1 MLSREMTAPVLL
13 VDDDPRNL
21 VALEALLDGLDL
33 EIVTARSG
41 RQCLRELL
49 QREFAVVLLDVQM
62 PEMDGIETASLI
74 RARPASR
81 HVPIIFL
88 TSHSHTDE
96 IVSRAYEVGAVDFLF
111 KPLQTAPLRSKVSVF
126 VELYRRGQEI
136 EAAEKLAHERHLAEL
151 RASIEAGVLR
161 AQMEA
166 ERDTSDRMKS
176 LADRLQ
182 EQTDALADAHA
193 RKDEFL
199 AMLGHELRNPL
210 ASLRYAL
217 EIARQPGSSLDV
229 LAVFERQV
237 RQLQRLVDDLLDVAR
252 ISRGTIE
259 LRRAPTSLAIIVD
272 QAVEQCQ
279 PVIADKGHTLE
290 CDVDDVELVAD
301 AARLTQ
307 VVGNLL
313 HNAAR
318 YTDAHGRLRVSAR
331 REGDV
336 AVIRVEDDGRG
347 IAKDE
352 LPRVF
357 DAFVQVTRS
366 SEAAQGFG
374 LGLSLVRRIVEMHG
388 GSVAVHSE
396 GEGRGSVF
404 TARLPIVA
412 CPVERADAEPTPT
425 EGLDLVVVEDNDDAR
440 ELMESYLRFR
450 GHRVAVADNG
460 VAGLERLCE
469 SPPTIAFVDIGL
481 PGLDGYEVAR
491 RFRARHPDRATTLVA
506 VTGFGQPEDRVRA
519 LQAGFDEHLVKP
531 VPAAVIERVLRAAN
545 PRHSAA

>member
-33 EIVTARSG
+33 DIVTARSG
-41 RQCLRELL
+41 FECLREVL

-62 PEMDGIETASLI
+62 PEMDGIETATMI
-74 RARPASR
+74 RSRPTSR

-111 KPLQTAPLRSKVSVF
+111 KPLQPAPLRSKVSVF

-136 EAAEKLAHERHLAEL
+136 EAAEKREHERSLSEL
-151 RASIEAGVLR
+151 RASIEAAALR
-161 AQMEA
+161 SQMEA
-166 ERDTSDRMKS
+166 ERDASERVQS

-182 EQTDALADAHA
+182 EQTEALADAHA

-217 EIARQPGSSLDV
+217 EIARQPGASLDV
-229 LAVFERQV
+229 LSVFDRQV

-259 LRRAPTSLAIIVD
+259 LRRAPASLATIVD

-279 PVIADKGHTLE
+279 PVIAEKGHALDLE
-290 CDVDDVELVAD
+290 VDDVEIVAD

-307 VVGNLL
+307 VVANLL

-318 YTDAHGRLRVSAR
+318 YTDPQGRLRVSAH
-331 REGDV
+331 REGDA
-336 AVIRVEDDGRG
+336 AVIRVEDNGRG
-347 IAKDE
+347 ISHE
-352 LPRVF
+352 QLRRVF
-357 DAFVQVTRS
+357 DAFVQVDRS
-366 SEAAQGFG
+366 SDAAQGFG
-374 LGLSLVRRIVEMHG
+374 LGLSLVRRMVEKHG
-388 GSVAVHSE
+388 GTVSVHSD
-396 GEGRGSVF
+396 GEGCGSAF
-404 TARLPIVA
+404 TVRLPIVA
-412 CPVERADAEPTPT
+412 RSSATMPAVGAESTSV
-425 EGLDLVVVEDNDDAR
+425 GLDLVVVEDNDDAR

-460 VAGLERLCE
+460 LSGLERLCA

-481 PGLDGYEVAR
+481 PGIDGYEVAR
-491 RFRARHPDRATTLVA
+491 QFRARHPGRKTTLVA
-506 VTGFGQPEDRVRA
+506 VTGFGQPEDRARA

-531 VPAAVIERVLRAAN
+531 VQPAVIERVLRG
-545 PRHSAA
+545 HSAA